1 MQPDLN
7 QLLGSPESPTLMQL
21 LAEFFIFYS
30 SFDYEAKKIC
40 VITARVMD
48 KNATAAAVV
57 NPASPLSANSAPRGR
72 DLYRNKKTSSYDLF
86 VTNPLEPDINV
97 SANVR
102 EKGVEKI
109 RQECKIAA
117 DIMDKIA
124 SGKMKEDP
132 ELLIGSPG
140 GGQMNLGLRV
150 ANLWPLKNSREVEHQ
165 HQASKQPG
173 RISRLHATG
182 DPTDWRKKHLR
193 KKAPYKVQNL
203 FR

>member
-1 MQPDLN
+1 M
-7 QLLGSPESPTLMQL
+7 MQL